1 MFLQLYKC
9 FVIFLTIFCFKNIS
23 ANENKYSY
31 PSIHL
36 KNNKNSLCVL
46 EKINKIDDI
55 FDQIRLCS
63 VGDKIL
69 INYGSG
75 IAAESLIAQLCDLKF
90 SIIFDKD
97 NKIVNTRNVSK
108 KIVCIYNPT
117 LPKKPN

>member
-1 MFLQLYKC
+1 MTSGFILIIIIIVAC
-9 FVIFLTIFCFKNIS
+9 GCHS